1 MPFLQ
6 SNQCLWAKFHR
17 PTTGTRT
24 LGVAMDFSA
33 ENSAKR
39 VQVASGLELG
49 DVAIRLI
56 SSQSWRINERQRDRE
71 RIVISRAL
79 TVALDSRRPIFETI
93 VLHDQ
98 TPPAEGQRK
107 PSVAA
112 SNTETHLS
120 SADSDGERTIRR
132 LFLFL

>member
-1 MPFLQ
+1 
-6 SNQCLWAKFHR
+6 
-17 PTTGTRT
+17 
-24 LGVAMDFSA
+24 MDFSA

-98 TPPAEGQRK
+98 TPPAEG
-107 PSVAA
+107 
-112 SNTETHLS
+112 
-120 SADSDGERTIRR
+120 
-132 LFLFL
+132 